1 MVSHYLTLD
10 YLRVPVNH
18 AIVVN
23 IQNRTAAHIN
33 VCMNH
38 VVGPQLIRMH
48 SIATHVYP
56 TAQAE

>member
-18 AIVVN
+18 AIVVRT
-23 IQNRTAAHIN
+23 QNRTEAHIN
-33 VCMNH
+33 VYMSH

>member
-1 MVSHYLTLD
+1 MVPHYLTLD
-10 YLRVPVNH
+10 YLRRPVNH

-23 IQNRTAAHIN
+23 TQNSTAAHMN
-33 VCMNH
+33 VYMSH

-48 SIATHVYP
+48 NMATHIYP

>member
-10 YLRVPVNH
+10 YLRVPVNQ
-18 AIVVN
+18 ANVVRA
-23 IQNRTAAHIN
+23 QNSTAAHIN
-33 VCMNH
+33 VYMSH

>member
-10 YLRVPVNH
+10 YLQRPVNH

-23 IQNRTAAHIN
+23 TQNRVVAHIN
-33 VCMNH
+33 VYMSH
-38 VVGPQLIRMH
+38 VVGPQLIIMH

>member
-10 YLRVPVNH
+10 YLRRPVNH

-23 IQNRTAAHIN
+23 TQNSVAAHIN
-33 VCMNH
+33 VYMSH

-48 SIATHVYP
+48 IIATHTYP
-56 TAQAE
+56 TAHAE

>member
-10 YLRVPVNH
+10 YLHRPVNH

-23 IQNRTAAHIN
+23 TQNSAVAHIN
-33 VCMNH
+33 AYMSY

-48 SIATHVYP
+48 NIATHVYP

>member
-18 AIVVN
+18 AIVVS
-23 IQNRTAAHIN
+23 IQNSIAAHMN
-33 VCMNH
+33 VYMSH
-38 VVGPQLIRMH
+38 VVGPQLISMH
-48 SIATHVYP
+48 NIAMHVYP

>member
-10 YLRVPVNH
+10 SLRVPVNQ
-18 AIVVN
+18 ANVVRT
-23 IQNRTAAHIN
+23 QNSTAAHIN
-33 VCMNH
+33 VYISH

-48 SIATHVYP
+48 NIATHVYP

>member
-18 AIVVN
+18 AIVVST
-23 IQNRTAAHIN
+23 QNRTAVHIN
-33 VCMNH
+33 AYMNH
-38 VVGPQLIRMH
+38 VVGPQLIMTH

-56 TAQAE
+56 TAHAE

>member
-10 YLRVPVNH
+10 YLHRPVNH

-23 IQNRTAAHIN
+23 TQNSVAAHIN
-33 VCMNH
+33 VHMSH

-48 SIATHVYP
+48 NIATHVYP

>member
-10 YLRVPVNH
+10 YLHRPVNH

-23 IQNRTAAHIN
+23 TQNSTVAHMN
-33 VCMNH
+33 VYMSH
-38 VVGPQLIRMH
+38 VVGPQLIMTH